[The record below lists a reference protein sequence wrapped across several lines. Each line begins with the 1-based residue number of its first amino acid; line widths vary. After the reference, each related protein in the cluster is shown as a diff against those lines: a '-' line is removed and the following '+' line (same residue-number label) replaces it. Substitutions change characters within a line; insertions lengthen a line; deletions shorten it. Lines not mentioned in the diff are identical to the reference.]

1 MVTFQEIIKKSN
13 REPLFIFITST
24 KCTTSSHAQNHVNAF
39 KEEHPESDVYY
50 LTVQTESALA
60 THIAEYLRIKR
71 NCPQFLGIFRGHAFL
86 VLNGEDIDSA
96 AMQLLTP

>member
-1 MVTFQEIIKKSN
+1 MVTFQEILKKSN

-24 KCTTSSHAQNHVNAF
+24 KCTTSAHAQQHVDAF
-39 KEEHPESDVYY
+39 KEEHPLADVYI

-60 THIAEYLRIKR
+60 THIADILRIKR
-71 NCPQFLGIFRGHAFL
+71 GCPQFLGIFRSHAFL